1 MKIIK
6 KQYTNEWP
14 QKLISK
20 TVLYNN
26 CGIKEWYDLH
36 DKCLT
41 KCATDELG
49 IPNITSSTR
58 EIHLVTRDGKRI
70 TFMRYD
76 K

>member
-6 KQYTNEWP
+6 TQYTNEWP

-20 TVLYNN
+20 TVLYSD
-26 CGIKEWYDLH
+26 CGIKEWYVLH
-36 DKCLT
+36 DKCLK
-41 KCATDELG
+41 KCDTYENG
-49 IPNITSSTR
+49 MPKITSSTR

-70 TFMRYD
+70 TFKRFD